1 MDFHRVAVQVLLR
14 EEHLSAL
21 RTLDVLYVSVFLEM
35 IFVATSVAAFE
46 RTLVTFVDGY
56 SYVRLNV
63 MLTVEVH
70 CNQIT
75 KIK

>member
-1 MDFHRVAVQVLLR
+1 MDLHRVAVQVLFR

-35 IFVATSVAAFE
+35 IFVATSAVAFE

-56 SYVRLNV
+56 FKVRLNV
-63 MLTVEVH
+63 MLTVEVQF
-70 CNQIT
+70 QI
-75 KIK
+75 